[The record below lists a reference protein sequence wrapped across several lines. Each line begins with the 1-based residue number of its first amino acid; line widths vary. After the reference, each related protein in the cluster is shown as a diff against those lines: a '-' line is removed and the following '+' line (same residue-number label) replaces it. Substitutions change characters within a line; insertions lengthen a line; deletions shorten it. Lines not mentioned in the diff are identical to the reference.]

1 MLLPL
6 PIQSL
11 DKDKHRM
18 AVLNSLLL
26 VESGSDIMETLP
38 DVFREMTTAR
48 SHGEI
53 KMESS
58 LDRRRTDRPKSMS
71 AWSDAVNEL

>member
-6 PIQSL
+6 PIQCL

-18 AVLNSLLL
+18 AVLSSLLL

-38 DVFREMTTAR
+38 DVFREMTVAR
-48 SHGEI
+48 THGEI

-58 LDRRRTDRPKSMS
+58 LDRHRTDRPKSMS
-71 AWSDAVNEL
+71 AWSDAVNGL